1 VEVRS
6 WLQPLPIRLQRREG
20 EGAIERPLL
29 RAHLRHHLRHQYH
42 HFSIALT
49 LRFRTTFAIISA
61 ATASDIAPP
70 LDPLDKC
77 VECCPSLLQTQSD
90 HNATTSGL
98 VTARVSRS
106 DQKLLNQSAE
116 IDTAGDD
123 QCRSSYITRGPPR
136 SVHSST
142 ITQHHVAGSTAT
154 SVRSPTVPLLQPS
167 RIACT
172 STAVGSWTGSVDS
185 ALLAVLVGGNIHGGQ
200 DSSHH
205 ASRI

>member
-6 WLQPLPIRLQRREG
+6 WPQPLPIRLQRREG

-49 LRFRTTFAIISA
+49 LRSRTTFAIISA
-61 ATASDIAPP
+61 ATASNIAAPRD
-70 LDPLDKC
+70 LLDKC

-98 VTARVSRS
+98 VAARVSRS
-106 DQKLLNQSAE
+106 DRRLINQSAE

-123 QCRSSYITRGPPR
+123 QYRSSYITRSPPR

-142 ITQHHVAGSTAT
+142 ITQRHVAG
-154 SVRSPTVPLLQPS
+154 
-167 RIACT
+167 
-172 STAVGSWTGSVDS
+172 
-185 ALLAVLVGGNIHGGQ
+185 
-200 DSSHH
+200 
-205 ASRI
+205 